1 MAVRPCKMVT
11 GDQLKS
17 VLASPVF
24 SELVAKDMD
33 EISGMLEC
41 CTAEAGDSLR
51 RVGDESSSLYIVAR
65 GCIKL
70 VDPTRREVVGMLTEG
85 QVFGLLSI
93 LFPGAAY
100 IEAYADEPTVCVV
113 LDAGNLRM
121 LEVSNPALAVRILR
135 GIRASISNSIRPI
148 LPILA
153 RISV

>member
-85 QVFGLLSI
+85 QVFGLL
-93 LFPGAAY
+93 
-100 IEAYADEPTVCVV
+100 
-113 LDAGNLRM
+113 
-121 LEVSNPALAVRILR
+121 
-135 GIRASISNSIRPI
+135 
-148 LPILA
+148 
-153 RISV
+153 